1 MLPVVH
7 TALLATAVVGR
18 TAELAVLRRAVDDAA
33 AGRGSV
39 VLVTGESG
47 IGKSRL
53 LREVHAWCTGRGTA
67 TLLGRAVDTSTA
79 CPFRPVAEALLAAQ
93 RSAPL
98 TDDPDVAPFAPALAT
113 LVPSLAAASPQPASQ
128 PVSHPVSLLHVAE
141 GFLRVARSRG
151 GDGRGA
157 AVLLDDLQWADAET
171 LAVLEYM
178 ADNVRGEPVA
188 VVVSARTELPLFT
201 ALADRRAALL
211 LRLAR
216 LTTDETVGM
225 GRSCLGDAAV
235 PAEVQR
241 LVVDKTDGLPFLVE
255 ELLADLQAGG
265 ALRRDGGRWIGSYPG
280 RTSLP
285 ASFRDSVRRRLSA
298 LDPAAEAV
306 LRDAALLGRR
316 IDPPLLAAVGG
327 TDIDGVEAALAAG
340 HDLTLLQADDL
351 GVQFRHSLTREAL
364 LADLAPVQRAER
376 SARALAA
383 LRAAHP
389 GLVGELAEVA
399 AELAQAAG
407 ERGVAAELL
416 LSGGVR
422 CGRGR

>member
-1 MLPVVH
+1 MLPVMH
-7 TALLATAVVGR
+7 AALLATAVVGR

-53 LREVHAWCTGRGTA
+53 LREVHGWCTGRGTA

-79 CPFRPVAEALLAAQ
+79 LPFRPLAEALLAAQ

-98 TDDPDVAPFAPALAT
+98 ADDPDIAPFAPALAT
-113 LVPSLAAASPQPASQ
+113 LVPSLAAASSRPASQ
-128 PVSHPVSLLHVAE
+128 PASLLHVAE

-151 GDGRGA
+151 RDGRGV

-171 LAVLEYM
+171 LAVLEYL
-178 ADNVRGEPVA
+178 ADNVAGEPV
-188 VVVSARTELPLFT
+188 VVVATARTDIPLFRT
-201 ALADRRAALL
+201 LADRRAAVLL
-211 LRLAR
+211 QLAR
-216 LTTDETVGM
+216 LSTDETVEM
-225 GRSCLGDAAV
+225 CRSCLGDAAV

-241 LVVDKTDGLPFLVE
+241 LVVDKTDGLPFFVE
-255 ELLADLQAGG
+255 ELLTDLQAGG
-265 ALRRDGGRWIGSYPG
+265 ALRRDGGRWIGSHPG
-280 RTSLP
+280 RTGLP
-285 ASFRDSVRRRLSA
+285 ASFRDSVRRRVTA

-316 IDPPLLAAVGG
+316 IDPPLLAAVNG
-327 TDIDGVEAALAAG
+327 TDVERVEAALAAG
-340 HDLTLLQADDL
+340 QDLTLLQADDL
-351 GVQFRHSLTREAL
+351 GVRFRHSLTRAAL
-364 LADLAPVQRAER
+364 LADLSPAQRAER

-383 LRAAHP
+383 LRAARP
-389 GLVGELAEVA
+389 GLAGELEVA
-399 AELAQAAG
+399 AELAEAAG

-416 LSGGVR
+416 LEV
-422 CGRGR
+422 GRRALRQGR